1 MNRKKTKKKL
11 LQIYE
16 ELIIE
21 NKEQQEF
28 LEQLRI
34 ELEYKDTYIRTIEE
48 ENLMLKAKIRELE
61 VERQLA
67 R

>member
-1 MNRKKTKKKL
+1 MNREKIKKKL

-34 ELEYKDTYIRTIEE
+34 ELEYKDNYIRTIEE
-48 ENLMLKAKIRELE
+48 ENLMLKAKIRELV
-61 VERQLA
+61 VEHQLA

>member
-34 ELEYKDTYIRTIEE
+34 ELEYKDNYIRTIEE
-48 ENLMLKAKIRELE
+48 ENLMLKAKVRELE
-61 VERQLA
+61 VECQLA

>member
-34 ELEYKDTYIRTIEE
+34 ELEYKDNYIRTIEE
-48 ENLMLKAKIRELE
+48 ENLMLKAKFRELE